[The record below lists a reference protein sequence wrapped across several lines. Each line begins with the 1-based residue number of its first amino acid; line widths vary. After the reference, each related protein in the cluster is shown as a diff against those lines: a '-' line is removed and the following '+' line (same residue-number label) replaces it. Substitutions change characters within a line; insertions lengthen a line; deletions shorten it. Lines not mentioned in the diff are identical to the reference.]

1 MRNTWVGLLMG
12 LLSFAATAQDDGM
25 VTKPSKY
32 SVSVTLDRLEAIIKE
47 KGFIVFA
54 RIDHADAA
62 AKAGLTMK
70 PTQVL
75 IFGNPKG
82 GTPLMQ
88 AQPTVAIDLPPK
100 ALAWEDGNGKVFLT
114 YNTAAYLQERHHLK
128 GNEEP
133 LKKLDA
139 ALEAMMNKAAE

>member
-1 MRNTWVGLLMG
+1 MKQIWVGIMMG
-12 LLSFAATAQDDGM
+12 LVSLTAIADGNGM
-25 VTKPSKY
+25 VTKSSKH
-32 SVSVTLDRLEAIIKE
+32 SVAETLDRLEAIVKE
-47 KGFIVFA
+47 KGFIIFA

-70 PTQVL
+70 PAQVL

-100 ALAWEDGNGKVFLT
+100 ALAWEDANGKVFLT
-114 YNTAAYLQERHHLK
+114 YNTAAYLQERHGIQGK
-128 GNEEP
+128 DDP
-133 LKKLDA
+133 LKKLDG
-139 ALEAMMNKAAE
+139 ALDAMMNMAAD